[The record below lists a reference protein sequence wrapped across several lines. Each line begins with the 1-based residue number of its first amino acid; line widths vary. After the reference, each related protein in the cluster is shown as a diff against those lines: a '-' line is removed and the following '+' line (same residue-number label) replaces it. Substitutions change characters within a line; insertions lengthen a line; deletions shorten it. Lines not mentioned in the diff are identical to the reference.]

1 MNRLQP
7 CEQCG
12 CPTLYHVPRP
22 GANGATQMVCAE
34 CTKTSGHEVVCRAEA
49 DAPDAQRR

>member
-12 CPTLYHVPRP
+12 CPTLYHVAKATPE
-22 GANGATQMVCAE
+22 GAVQMVCAE
-34 CTKTSGHEVVCRAEA
+34 CSKTRGREVICRVDPA
-49 DAPDAQRR
+49 DDPA